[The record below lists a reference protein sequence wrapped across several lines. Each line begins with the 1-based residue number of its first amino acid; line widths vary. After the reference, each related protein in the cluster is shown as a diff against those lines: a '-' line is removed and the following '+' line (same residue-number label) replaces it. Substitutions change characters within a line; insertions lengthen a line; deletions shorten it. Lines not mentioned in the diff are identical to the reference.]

1 MKAKYILFT
10 DDGTESGMDRVVIF
24 DMIQR
29 HADVAQALKV
39 KPFSAGFMLLADEI
53 TCWGEATSLG
63 LKSHPDDDTHITRL
77 LSL

>member
-10 DDGTESGMDRVVIF
+10 DDDTESGMDRVVIF
-24 DMIQR
+24 DTIQR
-29 HADVAQALKV
+29 HADVARALEV
-39 KPFSAGFMLLADEI
+39 KPFSAGFITLAIEI
-53 TCWGEATSLG
+53 SCWGEATSLG